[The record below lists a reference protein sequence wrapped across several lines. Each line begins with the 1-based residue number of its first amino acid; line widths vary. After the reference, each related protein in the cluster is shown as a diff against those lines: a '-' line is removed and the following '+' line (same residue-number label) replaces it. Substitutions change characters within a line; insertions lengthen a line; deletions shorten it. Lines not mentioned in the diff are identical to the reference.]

1 MANIV
6 LNGDFQ
12 IPLLESGLDL
22 QYDAMSPQQASDFI
36 WTGTNNTY
44 LNNDTGYFDY
54 PTPPTGISS
63 QYVNFQFNSLLYQS
77 INVSTK
83 GKYALTLYHCRRP
96 TKTVAGLDIILNEVL
111 VATIP
116 GDIPETWTLF
126 RIHEQGIKY

>member
-12 IPLLESGLDL
+12 TPLLENGVDL
-22 QYDAMSPQQASDFI
+22 QYDAMSPQEVSDFI

-44 LNNDTGYFDY
+44 LNNDTGYFGY
-54 PTPPTGISS
+54 PTPPTGVSS

-96 TKTVAGLDIILNEVL
+96 L
-111 VATIP
+111 
-116 GDIPETWTLF
+116 
-126 RIHEQGIKY
+126 